1 MKNLIFSYGWLHWNI
16 LKNHWIDSLNW
27 FIKINCSKESIH
39 WNELNVPSLQCRRG
53 EVMAFLQISLLH
65 PLSALFSWLFGQGGR
80 GASLTSSAPALQPQ
94 RAFCDGSPRLSLAF
108 DPPGHTAVAAYQG
121 CPQGADQVTFP
132 PRSQLLQQQEQQ
144 HVSRD
149 WHTRI

>member
-53 EVMAFLQISLLH
+53 GSNGFPPDLSPPSSLSVVLMALWPGRERSIADFLGPCATTTESFLWWEPTPVTRIRSSRTH
-65 PLSALFSWLFGQGGR
+65 CSGGLP
-80 GASLTSSAPALQPQ
+80 GL
-94 RAFCDGSPRLSLAF
+94 
-108 DPPGHTAVAAYQG
+108 PPGRRSGDLPTAFTTPSAAG
-121 CPQGADQVTFP
+121 TTA
-132 PRSQLLQQQEQQ
+132 RL
-144 HVSRD
+144 
-149 WHTRI
+149 